1 MNLRPT
7 CACAL
12 LLQVYVGNLVPGA
25 LNDSMLTQIFNTA
38 LMVRFPGSNVP
49 GMEPV
54 IKVRKGVDGG
64 GWV

>member
-1 MNLRPT
+1 M
-7 CACAL
+7 
-12 LLQVYVGNLVPGA
+12 LQVYVGNLVPGA

-64 GWV
+64 DWV